1 MKKFDSNVDEKLE
14 KIFEN
19 RPTRSMD
26 YRQFKPLPNRRWNI
40 IKILIYGNK
49 LRSNKREVKGL
60 WFAN

>member
-1 MKKFDSNVDEKLE
+1 VDEKLE

-19 RPTRSMD
+19 RPIRTMD
-26 YRQFKPLPNRRWNI
+26 YRQFKALPNRRWNII

-60 WFAN
+60 WFTN